1 MNALLSIRVQKLF
14 LAAVILKV
22 VSAFFGW
29 YLQMQWGLGF
39 ALPLLVMA
47 VYIALGL
54 KRQDRDVTDEKFAD
68 SCYYLGFIFT
78 ITSIVFS
85 LFDLPSIGERIQDIA
100 VRFGAAM
107 VSTVA
112 GLIVRVYLV
121 SFRPDSSDALKD
133 AEDAVL
139 GAAQKFREQ
148 LVMAYEKLSDF
159 QGQVTSATEKS
170 VEAVK
175 LQVEKLTKDH
185 SERME
190 RVFVELNERNQQA
203 VTQALSEVSSASSR
217 MAQSVDGYAES
228 MKTSLQSLGDK
239 VDAFGDAVTQRLK
252 ATTFPDDY
260 FASRLAAPLEQLE
273 AASSQ
278 VSEQVQSAASGATEA
293 ATVLTA
299 AIRKLKTKATQAEES
314 LDTVVRLT
322 TAQHS
327 LFDTSAAQ
335 LEQLKQLGVVLAEVQ
350 QALRESATA
359 SAANTAGNE
368 EVRGLVTAVVSAV
381 EASQKAVV
389 DAMAQVSSRLGAER
403 DASRSLGHQVENAEA
418 ATKELTQELRAN
430 SAVAQQLA
438 AKLEAEA
445 SSNPQFLAVVD
456 ALLAQ
461 RESISTV
468 LSSLDPKAS
477 SVSTDVASAL
487 THLGG
492 VTERLDSL
500 MSRLVAGRAPPATSG
515 FAMPAPPLVTPFQQS
530 VTPGPA
536 LPVPPAQPVPD
547 TAGRPAG
554 LTPSV
559 SYFPGPPPSA
569 SSNGS
574 GDGSGGG
581 TVQG

>member
-14 LAAVILKV
+14 AVAVFLKV
-22 VSAFFGW
+22 ASAFFGW
-29 YLQMQWGLGF
+29 YLQLQWSLGLI
-39 ALPLLVMA
+39 LPLLVMVA
-47 VYIALGL
+47 YIALGL

-85 LFDLPSIGERIQDIA
+85 LFDLPNIGERIQDIA

-107 VSTVA
+107 VSTVL
-112 GLIVRVYLV
+112 GLAVRVYLV

-139 GAAQKFREQ
+139 EAAQKFREQ
-148 LVMAYEKLSDF
+148 LVMAYEKLGDF
-159 QGQVTSATEKS
+159 QSQVIAATQTS
-170 VEAVK
+170 VEAVQ
-175 LQVEKLTKDH
+175 LQVEKLTRDH

-203 VTQALSEVSSASSR
+203 VTQALSEVSTASSR

-228 MKTSLQSLGDK
+228 MKSSLQSLGDR
-239 VDAFGDAVTQRLK
+239 VDSFGDAVTQRLK
-252 ATTFPDDY
+252 TTTFPDDY
-260 FASRLAAPLEQLE
+260 FASRLAAPLEQLK
-273 AASSQ
+273 AASAQ
-278 VSEQVQSAASGATEA
+278 VSEQVQSAASGASEA

-335 LEQLKQLGVVLAEVQ
+335 LEQLKKLGVVLAEVQ
-350 QALRESATA
+350 QALQASATA
-359 SAANTAGNE
+359 SAANATGNE
-368 EVRGLVTAVVSAV
+368 EVRGRVTAVVSAV

-389 DAMAQVSSRLGAER
+389 NAMGQVSARLDAER
-403 DASRSLGHQVENAEA
+403 DASNSLGRQVQSAEA
-418 ATKELTQELRAN
+418 AIKELAQELRSN
-430 SAVAQQLA
+430 SAMAQQLA
-438 AKLEAEA
+438 DKLEADA
-445 SSNPQFLAVVD
+445 STKPELAAVVA
-456 ALLAQ
+456 ALQAQ

-468 LSSLDPKAS
+468 LSNLDSKAS
-477 SVSTDVASAL
+477 
-487 THLGG
+487 G
-492 VTERLDSL
+492 VTTEVTAAVAQLRGVSGRLDAL
-500 MSRLVAGRAPPATSG
+500 MSRLVARPAPPANPG
-515 FAMPAPPLVTPFQQS
+515 FATPASTPITPSQQS
-530 VTPGPA
+530 VTPGSSI
-536 LPVPPAQPVPD
+536 PVPPVQPIPD
-547 TAGRPAG
+547 TAERPAG

-569 SSNGS
+569 PGP
-574 GDGSGGG
+574 GYGGG
-581 TVQG
+581 ADGGRTQG